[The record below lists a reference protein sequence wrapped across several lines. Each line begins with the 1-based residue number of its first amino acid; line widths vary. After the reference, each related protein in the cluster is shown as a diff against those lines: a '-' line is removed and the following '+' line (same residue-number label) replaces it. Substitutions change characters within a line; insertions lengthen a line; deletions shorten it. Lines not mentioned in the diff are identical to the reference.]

1 MRWTSWMQAFAVVAV
16 VALASAVGAQ
26 PPAEIDGPAGRG
38 PGGGPGGFRP
48 PPDPIREALDANHD
62 QQLDADEIKNASAAL
77 LALDTDG
84 DGVLGHDEIRP
95 PLPPGMPDRGGR
107 SFDGGPR
114 RGPGG
119 PGGGPRRQG
128 GRQDRGGPDG
138 PGGGGPGGPRGAGP
152 SPERFVER
160 AMACDADG
168 DGKLDRDELRT
179 CAEEMQRKRGGPGNS
194 PGQGPGGRRSEPPPP
209 PSE

>member
-1 MRWTSWMQAFAVVAV
+1 MQAFAVVAV

-26 PPAEIDGPAGRG
+26 PPAEIDGSAGRG

-107 SFDGGPR
+107 SFD
-114 RGPGG
+114 
-119 PGGGPRRQG
+119 GGPRRQG